1 MTDETVLMG
10 FAFAFGTK
18 SSGGEKVQH
27 DWRTATFSELAVA
40 VYERSDVRETGA
52 CTNVSCQVC
61 RSRIERRAGLCSL
74 SLTGQS
80 TFDYFTNVND
90 SPVFL
95 FLKLSSFNTSTFS
108 KLFNQLVMIIY
119 EFIFGI
125 AHVNKDFLMPN
136 KYF

>member
-1 MTDETVLMG
+1 MG
-10 FAFAFGTK
+10 FAFGTK
-18 SSGGEKVQH
+18 SSWGQH

-40 VYERSDVRETGA
+40 VYERSDVRETGG

-61 RSRIERRAGLCSL
+61 RSRLARRAGLC

-108 KLFNQLVMIIY
+108 KLFNQLEMIIY

-125 AHVNKDFLMPN
+125 AHVNKDFLTPN